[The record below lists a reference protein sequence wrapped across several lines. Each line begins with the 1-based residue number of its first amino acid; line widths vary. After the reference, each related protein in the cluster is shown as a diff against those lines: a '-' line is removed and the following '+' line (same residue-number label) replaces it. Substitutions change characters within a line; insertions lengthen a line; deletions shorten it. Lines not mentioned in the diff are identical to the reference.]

1 MQQDIKQ
8 LGYCLAFTLTELLIV
23 LVLMGVLAGSLVVS
37 LAGREEPQVMRLTV
51 EDLMSALKYTM
62 NQARSTQRDH
72 RLVFDVELH
81 HYVVEQ
87 LSLDGETWEAVQ
99 GMAGQGHALMQGIQ
113 LVSPEDGQAIE
124 MVSDELLAYSFGPNV
139 DDFTGT
145 IRLMNTGGQMW
156 DIQILPISRQIQVIE
171 DVVIK

>member
-1 MQQDIKQ
+1 
-8 LGYCLAFTLTELLIV
+8 
-23 LVLMGVLAGSLVVS
+23 
-37 LAGREEPQVMRLTV
+37 
-51 EDLMSALKYTM
+51 
-62 NQARSTQRDH
+62 
-72 RLVFDVELH
+72 
-81 HYVVEQ
+81 
-87 LSLDGETWEAVQ
+87 
-99 GMAGQGHALMQGIQ
+99 MAGQGHALMQGIQ